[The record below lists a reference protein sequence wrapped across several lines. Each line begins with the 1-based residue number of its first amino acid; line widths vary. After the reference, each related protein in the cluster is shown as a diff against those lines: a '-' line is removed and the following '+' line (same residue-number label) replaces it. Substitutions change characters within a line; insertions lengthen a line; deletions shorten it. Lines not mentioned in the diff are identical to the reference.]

1 MPPKFSPNMVDSP
14 THTSTGATSQSP
26 KSSQGAQGLE
36 ASQEDKDKEKHMK
49 IGSIVLYKVYN
60 PPKTLEIMSLG
71 P

>member
-1 MPPKFSPNMVDSP
+1 MPPKFPPKMADSP
-14 THTSTGATSQSP
+14 THSSTGATSQSP

-60 PPKTLEIMSLG
+60 PLKMLETMLLG
-71 P
+71 S

>member
-1 MPPKFSPNMVDSP
+1 MPPKFPSKMADSP
-14 THTSTGATSQSP
+14 TPSSTGAISQSP
-26 KSSQGAQGLE
+26 EASQGALGPE
-36 ASQEDKDKEKHMK
+36 GSQEDKDKEKHMK